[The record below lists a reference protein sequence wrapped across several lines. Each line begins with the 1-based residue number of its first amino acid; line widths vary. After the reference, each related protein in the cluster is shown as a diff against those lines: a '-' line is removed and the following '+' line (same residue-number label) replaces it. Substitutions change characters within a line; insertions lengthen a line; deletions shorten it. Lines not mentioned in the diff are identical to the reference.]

1 MRQRPREQLGRKRG
15 NAFKSL
21 RKNPESTAQIQD
33 TGFPYLQ
40 GQIGSRTLAALASS
54 LKCLKNTKMH
64 VFAPFARKR
73 ATPRA
78 SRSCAV
84 PHRPEAVENAKKAP
98 YPKKNRV
105 VEQCELGWGP
115 GTLKSVTAVTAVTS
129 VTPVSV
135 TSFRF
140 L

>member
-1 MRQRPREQLGRKRG
+1 MGEGGEGEDAK
-15 NAFKSL
+15 
-21 RKNPESTAQIQD
+21 QIQD

-64 VFAPFARKR
+64 VFASFARKR

-98 YPKKNRV
+98 YPKKIESWNN
-105 VEQCELGWGP
+105 
-115 GTLKSVTAVTAVTS
+115 
-129 VTPVSV
+129 VSWV
-135 TSFRF
+135 GVLER
-140 L
+140 